1 METRIYIKIY
11 IYISLNSC
19 RIIKTLIVTI
29 PKKREGGKRER
40 EREGESLRNERE
52 GRERESNRKSS
63 IACSD
68 VVKLEIKCVRNSANT
83 LDSRSLPLMN

>member
-1 METRIYIKIY
+1 MGKQLYEKKEEKNFT
-11 IYISLNSC
+11 
-19 RIIKTLIVTI
+19 KTLQ
-29 PKKREGGKRER
+29 KREGGKRER

-52 GRERESNRKSS
+52 GRERERESNRKSS